1 LVSWVNYPNDLNG
14 TTEERTM
21 AKVMERG
28 RVIIRPLPKDDFWIS
43 SASLKRPIAFM
54 PKPPS
59 KVNRIKAQS
68 QRK

>member
-1 LVSWVNYPNDLNG
+1 
-14 TTEERTM
+14 M

-43 SASLKRPIAFM
+43 AVPKRPMVFM
-54 PKPPS
+54 PKSPS
-59 KVNRIKAQS
+59 KVNRIKAQG